1 MARNPQQIDRAA
13 DFWDRHAQG
22 AYLVDEKSL
31 TALES
36 AIGALQ
42 AKTTFRLE
50 HIQAFTLAVSVCEAQ
65 IRDCIRLTFD
75 APYMTIDTNNPL
87 MKDVN
92 LDYTLLNSVRDRH
105 FSLGEFFALN
115 ISISTISRFLSGA
128 ALGFPGYDLP
138 NAFAD
143 WDVAKAQNP
152 PVTFDDLKAALAFVF
167 EERNRY
173 VHEFSELIAADIGRQ
188 HDNERLLAPMRLV
201 FLLLRFIQHLKT
213 NQYSG
218 TYNEHHPS
226 RGRVGKELN
235 ELSAKIRNELDELDA
250 ILRNSRPDP
259 HLPEALDVRKA
270 IAALRS
276 AHSEF
281 LFRLSGFIY
290 YVHGPGTIVHDFIY
304 GAHLEELQRF
314 GERITRAL
322 GVQRERRKPIG

>member
-13 DFWDRHAQG
+13 DFWDRHTQG
-22 AYLVDEKSL
+22 TYLVDEKSL
-31 TALES
+31 AALET
-36 AIGALQ
+36 AIDALQ
-42 AKTTFRLE
+42 AKATFSLE

-65 IRDCIRLTFD
+65 IRDCIRLALD

-87 MKDVN
+87 IKDVN

-115 ISISTISRFLSGA
+115 ISISTISRFLTGA

-173 VHEFSELIAADIGRQ
+173 VHEFSELIAADIGKP
-188 HDNERLLAPMRLV
+188 HDNERSLAPLRLV
-201 FLLLRFIQHLKT
+201 LLLLRFIQHLKT

-218 TYNEHHPS
+218 AYNEHHPS

-235 ELSAKIRNELDELDA
+235 DLSAKIADELDELDA
-250 ILRNSRPDP
+250 ILRNSKPDAR
-259 HLPEALDVRKA
+259 LPEPLEVRKA

-276 AHSEF
+276 THSEY

-304 GAHLEELQRF
+304 GSHLEELQRF
-314 GERITRAL
+314 DERIARAL
-322 GVQRERRKPIG
+322 GVQKERRKPVG